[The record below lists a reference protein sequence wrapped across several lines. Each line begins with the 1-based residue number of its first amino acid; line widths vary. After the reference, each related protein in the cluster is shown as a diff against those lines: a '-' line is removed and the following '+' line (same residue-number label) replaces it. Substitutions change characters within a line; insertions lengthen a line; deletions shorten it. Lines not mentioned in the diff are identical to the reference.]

1 MATFAAALAASAT
14 LLDELVEE
22 ELIEGNG
29 SPLLQ
34 SLHFD
39 HPNTFLKR
47 TREKEVGSAPYADNA
62 VDSALLN
69 FNTGLSPVSVVFVF
83 FSFSSSSCIF
93 TTLLLEELVD
103 AH

>member
-14 LLDELVEE
+14 LVEE
-22 ELIEGNG
+22 ELEGNG

-47 TREKEVGSAPYADNA
+47 TREKDVGSAPYAENA

-69 FNTGLSPVSVVFVF
+69 FNTGLSPVSVVFVS
-83 FSFSSSSCIF
+83 FSFSFSASP
-93 TTLLLEELVD
+93 
-103 AH
+103 

>member
-14 LLDELVEE
+14 LVEE
-22 ELIEGNG
+22 ELEGNG

-47 TREKEVGSAPYADNA
+47 TREKDVGSAPYAENA

-83 FSFSSSSCIF
+83 VFVSFSASP
-93 TTLLLEELVD
+93 
-103 AH
+103 